1 MPPTRLYHNPDCSK
15 SRAALALLRS
25 HGVEPVQVD
34 YRATPP
40 TVDELRD
47 LLRLLGVPAR
57 DLLRTGDDEA
67 RALGLDDPALPD
79 EAVLQALARHPAL
92 MQRPILV
99 HGDRALI
106 ARPPERVLE
115 LLGPGAA

>member
-1 MPPTRLYHNPDCSK
+1 MPAIRLYHNPDCSK

-25 HGVEPVQVD
+25 HGVEPEQID

-40 TVDELRD
+40 SVAELRS
-47 LLRLLGVPAR
+47 LLRLLGVPVR
-57 DLLRTGDDEA
+57 NLVRTGDDEA
-67 RALGLDDPALPD
+67 RALGLDDPLLTD
-79 EAVLQALARHPAL
+79 EELLRAVAAHPAL

-99 HGDRALI
+99 QGDRALI

-115 LLGPGAA
+115 LVGPAAA